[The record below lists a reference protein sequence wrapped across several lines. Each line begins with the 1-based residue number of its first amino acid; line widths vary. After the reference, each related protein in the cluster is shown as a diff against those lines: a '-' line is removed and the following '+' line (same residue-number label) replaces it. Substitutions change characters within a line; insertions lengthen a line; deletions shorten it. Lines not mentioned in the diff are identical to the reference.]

1 LPENPDLGKKNLEM
15 IAGGSAT
22 QGETSLGKIDL
33 EWNDDD
39 VLPAVLSLDTEFVF
53 RRMTEET
60 LAAAQSENGRRILDV
75 GCGRGI
81 DAASLAQRGGLLFA
95 CEPSRVMLEKAKN
108 WVKNSGQGVELVR
121 SLAEYL
127 PFRSKA
133 FARVVCKGAIDHFA
147 NPDRAV
153 SEMCRVVA
161 QEGKVV
167 ISVANYESLSCWL
180 AKKLNGIFQRL
191 LGREVPPPHI
201 WKIPADHTFKF
212 DYSSIVI
219 LVQRY
224 LQIQNIQ
231 GVSLLW
237 GFPRWSNFL
246 RIIPR
251 KVALTILRLFDGIA
265 LRHPPWGDVLILISM
280 PFKKYPG
287 RERSEANG

>member
-81 DAASLAQRGGLLFA
+81 DAASLAQRGGLLF
-95 CEPSRVMLEKAKN
+95 
-108 WVKNSGQGVELVR
+108 
-121 SLAEYL
+121 
-127 PFRSKA
+127 
-133 FARVVCKGAIDHFA
+133 DHFA

-180 AKKLNGIFQRL
+180 AKKLNDIFQRL